1 MRPSFAHTFHTSVN
15 SRPVGFFRQAASDGP
30 VCACPH
36 VRRVSCLA
44 PLPPRRSKACP
55 CREPRGARHF
65 SASDRYPA
73 STTWTLMVRF
83 AVWSALGLVAYGSE
97 EAHRGAGRAAYLLL
111 QEGEHKS
118 KRGESNEGCV
128 SSLDYSSP
136 APSNSPTQFSG
147 DANNT

>member
-65 SASDRYPA
+65 STSDRFLPP
-73 STTWTLMVRF
+73 R
-83 AVWSALGLVAYGSE
+83 
-97 EAHRGAGRAAYLLL
+97 RGP
-111 QEGEHKS
+111 S
-118 KRGESNEGCV
+118 WCV
-128 SSLDYSSP
+128 SRYGVLWDLSPTGVRRLTAERDARLTSYFRRENINPIEVNRTKDCVLSLDYSSP